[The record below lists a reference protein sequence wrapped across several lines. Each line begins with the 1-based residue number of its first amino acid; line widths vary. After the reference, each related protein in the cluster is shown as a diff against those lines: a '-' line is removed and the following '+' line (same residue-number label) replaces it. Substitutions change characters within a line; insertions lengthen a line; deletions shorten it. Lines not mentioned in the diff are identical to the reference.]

1 MNPILPFNNASKN
14 ESLDLPIPFSSSIK
28 SLIESKTLSIPR
40 VLCMNAIEIIP
51 EMLHSSD
58 SYLRKLGKS
67 FNDNQYHGEARL
79 IFSMEEV
86 SHLASTFFGES
97 EKILDYDNFKKKEI
111 FTVGNKIFSFFT
123 ENFSMLLRFEL
134 DSKVPI
140 RHLERIVEIHRS
152 TAPNKQEAIVI
163 AGFVD
168 FLIGENDVTG
178 FLILFLEFEK
188 LNKFF
193 EDSIS
198 IE

>member
-1 MNPILPFNNASKN
+1 MNPMINLKNTEKN

-28 SLIESKTLSIPR
+28 SLIETKTLSIPR

-58 SYLRKLGKS
+58 SYIRKLGKC
-67 FNDNQYHGEARL
+67 FKDNQYHGEARL
-79 IFSMEEV
+79 IFSVEEV
-86 SHLASTFFGES
+86 SHLAVTFFGES
-97 EKILDYDNFKKKEI
+97 EKIITFENFNKKELANL
-111 FTVGNKIFSFFT
+111 GEKIFSFFT
-123 ENFSMLLRFEL
+123 DNFSMLLRFEL
-134 DSKVPI
+134 ESKVPI
-140 RHLERIVEIHRS
+140 QHLERIVEIHRP
-152 TAPNKQEAIVI
+152 TAPEKQEAVVI

-188 LNKFF
+188 LNTFF
-193 EDSIS
+193 SDCQS